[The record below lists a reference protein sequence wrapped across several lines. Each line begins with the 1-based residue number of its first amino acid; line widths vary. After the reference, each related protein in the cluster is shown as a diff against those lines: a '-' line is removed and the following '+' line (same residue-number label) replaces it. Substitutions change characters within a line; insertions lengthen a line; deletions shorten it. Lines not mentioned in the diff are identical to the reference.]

1 LSGNLSGTMRD
12 IFESTIE
19 RLLADLST
27 PEAVRASEGGAWPA
41 ALWSAVED
49 SGFALAA
56 APESAGGAGASWD
69 DLYPVLAACGR
80 HNLPVPL
87 PEAMLANWL
96 LGRAGLEAQS
106 GPLSFAVGS
115 TLTLANGRVSGRLSG
130 VPWGRHVEH
139 VVAITQGAQPTLVV
153 LAPSAATQ
161 QTQRLNLAGEPR
173 DDLDFDAAAPVASA
187 TLPSDLADDVLLQG
201 GAMLRGAQAAGALQA
216 LLDMCTQHATERVQF
231 GKPIGSFQA
240 IGHQIAVMAEHV
252 ALASVSA
259 EAACAESG
267 DDGLALLPIA
277 AAKVCSAEASSISAG
292 IAHAVH
298 GAIGFTHE
306 FHLHLTTR
314 RLWAWRSE
322 YGSLTDWSQ
331 RIGRAACAGG
341 ASGFW
346 AGVTSGTLPALTASG
361 ATR

>member
-1 LSGNLSGTMRD
+1 MRE

-27 PEAVRASEGGAWPA
+27 PTLVLASENAEWPA
-41 ALWSAVED
+41 ALWNAIED

-69 DLYPVLAACGR
+69 DLYVVLVACGR
-80 HNLPVPL
+80 HNAPIPL

-96 LGRAGLEAQS
+96 LGRTGLDAVS
-106 GPLSFAVGS
+106 GPLSFAASS
-115 TLTLANGRVSGRLSG
+115 TLRADGDQISGRLTD

-139 VVAITQGAQPTLVV
+139 VIALAERAGEPVIV
-153 LAPSAATQ
+153 LLATAAATGRTLRQ
-161 QTQRLNLAGEPR
+161 NTAGEPR
-173 DDLDFDAAAPVASA
+173 DDLDFEGAKPVAVA
-187 TLPSDLADDVLLQG
+187 ALPANLPRDVLLQG
-201 GAMLRGAQAAGALQA
+201 AALLRAAQTAGALQA
-216 LLDMCTQHATERVQF
+216 TLDLCTRYAADRVQF

-240 IGHQIAVMAEHV
+240 IGHQIAVLAEHV
-252 ALASVSA
+252 ALASVTA
-259 EAACAESG
+259 EAACAESSPER
-267 DDGLALLPIA
+267 LALLPIA
-277 AAKVCSAEASSISAG
+277 AAKVCSAEAAGIAAG

-306 FHLHLTTR
+306 HQLHLTTR

-331 RIGRAACAGG
+331 RIGRAVCKAGVSQLWPTVTGG
-341 ASGFW
+341 AAQGD
-346 AGVTSGTLPALTASG
+346 L
-361 ATR
+361 